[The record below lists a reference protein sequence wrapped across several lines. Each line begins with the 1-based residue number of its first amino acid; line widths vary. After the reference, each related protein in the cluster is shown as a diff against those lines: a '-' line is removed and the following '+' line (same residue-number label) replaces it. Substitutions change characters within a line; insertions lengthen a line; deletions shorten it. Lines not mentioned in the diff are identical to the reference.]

1 MITFII
7 SLVALIAGYFIYGKF
22 IEKILGIDSNRKTPA
37 YTLNDG
43 IDYVPMNWKSI
54 FLIQF
59 LNIAGLG
66 PIFGAVAGAMWG
78 PVAFLWIVFGCI
90 FGGAV
95 HDYISGMISVRLNG
109 LSIPEII
116 GKYLGNTIKQAMRYF
131 TVGLMILV
139 GAVFVMGPAKI
150 LDHLT
155 HDSLTFMN
163 VTFWAII
170 IFIYYILATLL
181 PIDKLIGKI
190 YPFFGICL
198 LFMAVGILGGLFYYQ
213 APIPELTLDS
223 LKNFHNQGDAMPI
236 FPMMFVSIA
245 CGAIS
250 GFHAT
255 QSPLMARCLKNE
267 TMGRRVFYGAMVAEG
282 IVALIWAAA
291 AMSFFGGI
299 EQLNTTMTEQ
309 NGNAAY
315 IVTLISETWMG
326 RIGSVF
332 AILGVVAAPI
342 TSGDTALR
350 SARLIIA
357 DFLSINQKP
366 FLKRLMVSLPIFVI
380 CFLLLQ
386 IGFDVIWRYMAW
398 ANQTLAMVVL
408 WAITFYLYSE
418 KKMIIITFIPA
429 VFMTFVCTTYLMIAP
444 EGFHLSNSI
453 AYIISIL
460 LSIIIVG
467 LALLG
472 LRKMKKNI
480 D

>member
-7 SLVALIAGYFIYGKF
+7 SLVALIAGYFFYGKF
-22 IEKILGIDSNRKTPA
+22 IEKIFGIDPNRKTPA

-198 LFMAVGILGGLFYYQ
+198 LFMALGILGGLFYYQ

-366 FLKRLMVSLPIFVI
+366 FLNV
-380 CFLLLQ
+380 
-386 IGFDVIWRYMAW
+386 
-398 ANQTLAMVVL
+398 
-408 WAITFYLYSE
+408 
-418 KKMIIITFIPA
+418 
-429 VFMTFVCTTYLMIAP
+429 
-444 EGFHLSNSI
+444 
-453 AYIISIL
+453 
-460 LSIIIVG
+460 
-467 LALLG
+467 
-472 LRKMKKNI
+472 
-480 D
+480 